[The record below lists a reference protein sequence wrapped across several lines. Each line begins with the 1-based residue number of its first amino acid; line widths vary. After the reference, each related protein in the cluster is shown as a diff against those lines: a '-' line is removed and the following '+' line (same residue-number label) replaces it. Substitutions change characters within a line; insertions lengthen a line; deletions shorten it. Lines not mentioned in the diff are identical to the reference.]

1 MIRTDLKHISLLMF
15 AVVIFV
21 THHSASAQRDSLLTE
36 KPLVVVDT
44 SRQHSP
50 RLATILSAALPGAGQ
65 FYNRKY
71 WKIPVIYALGGGL
84 IYSLHHNNKNYHQFR
99 RAYTQFHNSGEP
111 VSGFEMYSK
120 EQLKII
126 KDQYRRNRDLSIIGI
141 TLLYVLNIVDA
152 SVDAHLFDYD
162 IGDDLSLKVQPN
174 FMINQ
179 WDGQGQLALNF
190 SLQF

>member
-1 MIRTDLKHISLLMF
+1 MIRTDLKHIYLLMF
-15 AVVIFV
+15 VVVMFI
-21 THHSASAQRDSLLTE
+21 THFKASAQRDSLFTE

-99 RAYTQFHNSGEP
+99 RAYTQFYNSGEP

-162 IGDDLSLKVQPN
+162 IGDDLSLKIQPN